1 MPQPMAGRVAP
12 ALPCPTRAPFPVALP
27 DSRAFS
33 SRGLVATTMS
43 SRVRRNKADPPR
55 HPKPPLEKREDDT
68 NDICRC
74 LCQCQKCAT
83 TPESES
89 ETDETDE
96 DSTTETEEEES
107 EESALDESEH
117 AEEHAEDYCAEL
129 DDLREHLYMLY
140 PDSDTE

>member
-1 MPQPMAGRVAP
+1 MPQPMAGRVPRTSFSPHQAP
-12 ALPCPTRAPFPVALP
+12 ALL

-33 SRGLVATTMS
+33 SRGLVVATMS
-43 SRVRRNKADPPR
+43 SRLRRNKADPPR

-83 TPESES
+83 TSESEP

-96 DSTTETEEEES
+96 DSTTESEETEES
-107 EESALDESEH
+107 EESALDESEDT
-117 AEEHAEDYCAEL
+117 EHAEDYCAEL